1 MKHDDELTAIIEDV
15 LASMTPD
22 EVVARLDAA
31 GIASARLRT
40 PAEFAAHPQ
49 LAARDRWR
57 EADTPGGLGADA
69 APAGHRARPPGGHGR
84 GPGPGPAHRSRPG
97 RIPTWENSI
106 MTTVELPRYQ
116 HVIDGRRVEAAAGQ
130 RYDSVDPYLGAP
142 WASAADGDAAD
153 VDLAVAAARRAL
165 GGPWGQLTGFGR
177 AALMRRLGDLIARDA
192 DRLAEIETRDT
203 GKLLREMRGQLG
215 TIPQWF
221 SYFSGLADK
230 LEGTT
235 IPGDKPNFL
244 VYTRREPAG
253 VVGAIVP
260 WNSPLLLLCWKLA
273 PALAAGCT
281 MVAKPSDYS
290 PASAVELAA
299 LMDEA
304 GFPPGVFNV
313 VTGFGPAVG
322 KALAAHPDVDKIAFT
337 GSTAV
342 GAQVAAA
349 AAQNITGV
357 LLELGGKSAHLVF
370 DDADLDA
377 ACNGVLAGVFAA
389 TGQTCMAGSRLLVSR
404 TVHDALVDKIAE
416 RARSIRLGDPKAADT
431 EMGPVATEPQYRKV
445 LSFLEGAAGEGA
457 TVTAG
462 GQPDDALGGFFVQ
475 PTVLTGVKP
484 TMTVACEEV
493 FGPVLSV
500 IPFDTEEE
508 AIALANDSRYGL
520 AGAVWTKD
528 IHRGHR
534 VAHAMRTGTVWINA
548 YRVVGPDV
556 PFGGYGLSGLGRENG
571 IEAVHEYTVTKAIWV
586 ELTGGTRDPFTL
598 G

>member
-1 MKHDDELTAIIEDV
+1 
-15 LASMTPD
+15 
-22 EVVARLDAA
+22 
-31 GIASARLRT
+31 
-40 PAEFAAHPQ
+40 
-49 LAARDRWR
+49 
-57 EADTPGGLGADA
+57 
-69 APAGHRARPPGGHGR
+69 
-84 GPGPGPAHRSRPG
+84 
-97 RIPTWENSI
+97 
-106 MTTVELPRYQ
+106 MTTVETSPDRPRYQ
-116 HVIDGRRVEAAAGQ
+116 LVIDGHQVEAASGQ
-130 RYDSVDPYLGAP
+130 RYDTVDPYLGAP
-142 WASAADGDAAD
+142 WASAADGAAAD
-153 VDLAVAAARRAL
+153 VDVAVAAARRAL
-165 GGPWGQLTGFGR
+165 AGPWGQLTGFGR
-177 AALMRRLGDLIARDA
+177 ARLMRRLGDLIARDA

-215 TIPQWF
+215 SIPEWF
-221 SYFSGLADK
+221 YYFSGLADK
-230 LEGTT
+230 LEGST
-235 IPGDKPNFL
+235 IPVDKPNFL

-253 VVGAIVP
+253 VVAAIVP

-304 GFPPGVFNV
+304 GFPPGTFNV

-322 KALAAHPDVDKIAFT
+322 QALAAHPGIDKIAFT
-337 GSTAV
+337 GSTLI
-342 GAQVAAA
+342 GAEVAKAAA
-349 AAQNITGV
+349 ANITGV

-404 TVHDALVDKIAE
+404 DVHDALVDKIAE
-416 RARSIRLGDPKAADT
+416 RARSIRLGDPRAAET

-445 LSFLEGAAGEGA
+445 LSLLESAASEGA
-457 TVTAG
+457 TVATG
-462 GQPDDALGGFFVQ
+462 GRADDGLGGFFVQ
-475 PTVLTGVKP
+475 PTVLTNVKP

-500 IPFDTEEE
+500 IPFDTEDE

-534 VAHAMRTGTVWINA
+534 VAHALRTGTVWINA

-556 PFGGYGLSGLGRENG
+556 PFGGFGLSGLGRENG
-571 IEAVHEYTVTKAIWV
+571 IEAVHEYTQTKAIWV